1 MPKRNS
7 LDIPREKILKE
18 DEEQEQIQ
26 EKIPPQAILTKP
38 KRQISDAQKEHLNKI
53 RAKAL
58 EKKAEMKGD
67 TLKAKLAKKKKKELA
82 KKCDEYT
89 QEKEKEK
96 EIKKKLNPQRKK
108 RK

>member
-7 LDIPREKILKE
+7 LDIPQEKILKE

-38 KRQISDAQKEHLNKI
+38 KRQISDAQREHLNKI

-58 EKKAEMKGD
+58 EKKAEMKED
-67 TLKAKLAKKKKKELA
+67 TLK
-82 KKCDEYT
+82 
-89 QEKEKEK
+89 Q
-96 EIKKKLNPQRKK
+96 N
-108 RK
+108 